1 MKKTSNEMAFIA
13 MQKEGIPVTFNN
25 DRVSVQVK
33 TDKHLLE
40 FIIDD
45 TEVRYWESVYKQQQI
60 LEERR
65 RKEIE
70 NMPSH
75 IRADLEEIA
84 RILDYFGIDADG
96 AAQDTDFTNACL
108 LFTQQFV
115 EKYQTHR
122 ADV

>member
-13 MQKEGIPVTFNN
+13 MQKEGIPVAINN

-40 FIIDD
+40 FLIDD
-45 TEVRYWESVYKQQQI
+45 TEVRYWESVYKHHQV

-65 RKEIE
+65 KKEIE
-70 NMPSH
+70 NLPRH
-75 IRADLEEIA
+75 IKEDLEEVA
-84 RILDYFGIDADG
+84 RVLDYFGIDADG

-108 LFTQQFV
+108 LFTEQFV

>member
-1 MKKTSNEMAFIA
+1 MAFIA

-40 FIIDD
+40 FVIDD
-45 TEVRYWESVYKQQQI
+45 TEVRYWESVYKQQQV

-65 RKEIE
+65 RKEVE
-70 NMPSH
+70 NLPSH
-75 IRADLEEIA
+75 IREDLQEIA

-96 AAQDTDFTNACL
+96 AAQDTDFTNASL

>member
-13 MQKEGIPVTFNN
+13 MHKEGIPVTFNN

-75 IRADLEEIA
+75 IREDLEEIA